1 MSFWRGLLAARSH
14 LAFIAGLLLAFGVKR
29 AVDHTL
35 SRPPPIE
42 ELRAALPL
50 RQPGPLTPAQ
60 EQVARDAW
68 QYLVRN
74 TRESGLVDSVE
85 GFPSTTLW
93 DQGSALMGMVAAR
106 ELGLIDGA
114 ELDARAGKLLD
125 ALLRAPLV
133 GDALPNRNYDT
144 RTVLPVDSNGKPM
157 PDGAGGW
164 SALDLGR
171 FGVPLSALL
180 WRSPVLSPRVRA
192 LLARWKLEQ
201 ATRDGELL
209 GGDLREGK
217 LLRQQEGRLGYEQ
230 YAAQSLAL
238 FGLDVSRARA
248 LQRHLKIIRAG
259 GQELPD
265 DDRAPAE
272 HGGVRTPVLSEP
284 WVLYGLEFGLDAEA
298 RPLAEAVF
306 RAQEARFQ
314 RTQILTAV
322 SEDNLD
328 RAPYFVWST
337 LFEGGVPFRV
347 YDTEGRE
354 QPLLRTLSTKAA
366 LGWAALF
373 EGSYAEALEAAGEAA
388 RAEGKGLFSGRY
400 EEDGSWNR
408 AMSANT
414 CGIALEALA
423 YRVHGPLLRAAR
435 LP

>member
-14 LAFIAGLLLAFGVKR
+14 LAFVAGLLLAFGVKR

-35 SRPPPIE
+35 SQPPPIE
-42 ELRAALPL
+42 ELQATLPL
-50 RQPGPLTPAQ
+50 RPPGALTPGQ
-60 EQVARDAW
+60 KLLARDAW
-68 QYLVRN
+68 RYLARN

-93 DQGSALMGMVAAR
+93 DQGSALMGMVAAQ
-106 ELGLIDGA
+106 ELAIIDTA
-114 ELDARAGKLLD
+114 ELEARAGKLI
-125 ALLRAPLV
+125 AAFRRAPLV

-144 RTVLPVDSNGKPM
+144 RTVLPVDANGQPL
-157 PDGAGGW
+157 PEGTGGW

-171 FGVPLSALL
+171 LGVPLSALL
-180 WRSPVLSPRVRA
+180 WRSPRLAPEVRG
-192 LLARWKLEQ
+192 LLAHWKLDWAAQ
-201 ATRDGELL
+201 DGELS

-217 LLRQQEGRLGYEQ
+217 VIRQQEGRLGYEQ

-248 LQRHLKIIRAG
+248 LPRHLKIIRTG

-284 WVLYGLEFGLDAEA
+284 WVLYGLEFGLDAEV

-306 RAQEARFQ
+306 RAQEARF
-314 RTQILTAV
+314 RKTQILTAV

-337 LFEGGVPFRV
+337 LFEGGVSFRV
-347 YDTEGRE
+347 YDTAGVE
-354 QPLLRTLSTKAA
+354 QPSSRTLSTKAA

-373 EGSYAEALEAAGEAA
+373 EGPYADALEDAAEAA
-388 RAEGKGLFSGRY
+388 RAEGNGLFSGRY

-408 AMSANT
+408 AMTANT